1 MKKRTLRGDLIV
13 LYNYLKGG
21 YSEELVSFFSKVPS
35 DKTRENGL
43 MLHQD
48 MSRLDIWK
56 NLFTEGV
63 VKY

>member
-1 MKKRTLRGDLIV
+1 MKKRRLRGDLIV
-13 LYNYLKGG
+13 FYNYLKGG
-21 YSEELVSFFSKVPS
+21 YSKELVSFFSKVPS

-48 MSRLDIWK
+48 RLRLDIWK
-56 NLFTEGV
+56 SFFTEGV